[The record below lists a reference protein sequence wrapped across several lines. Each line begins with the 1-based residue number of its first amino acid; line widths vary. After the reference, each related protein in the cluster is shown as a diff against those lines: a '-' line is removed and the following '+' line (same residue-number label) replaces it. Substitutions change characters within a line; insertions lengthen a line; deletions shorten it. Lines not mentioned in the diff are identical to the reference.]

1 MPAPFL
7 EPLEPGVPPA
17 VSAWIKGLKEVEAH
31 LEKWAFDLGEEAF
44 WWRPKEGANPIG
56 GLVRHIAG
64 SSLRLLSYAF
74 PQELPDWAKKG
85 REWELLG
92 EPEAKEAVVARFREA
107 WARLLSAFG
116 GRTWARRCRWAPKG
130 SRPPGP
136 TSSTTWWSMRS
147 TMRGR
152 LSMPASSWAEDPCP

>member
-44 WWRPKEGANPIG
+44 WWRPKEGVNPIG

-74 PQELPDWAKKG
+74 PQELPNWAKKG

-116 GRTWARRCRWAPKG
+116 GLREEELAQEVSVGTQGLKAPRAHLLHHLVEHAQHHAGQIIYARKLLG
-130 SRPPGP
+130 
-136 TSSTTWWSMRS
+136 
-147 TMRGR
+147 
-152 LSMPASSWAEDPCP
+152 